1 MKFLLA
7 AAVLLVLGLLALWQ
21 AARQRRASGL
31 PLGRVVYTDTGG
43 WGKVEKPLFDPLSGL
58 TGKPDYLVKCKEG
71 WIPVE
76 VKSGFAPSQ
85 PHAGHVLQLAAYCL
99 LVERSTG
106 SRPPYGLIRYRNRTF
121 EVNYTPQLEA
131 ELLEL
136 VSRMRVQEQSRR
148 LNRSHESIG
157 RCSGCGY
164 RSVCDQKLG

>member
-1 MKFLLA
+1 MTLILAGVFLL
-7 AAVLLVLGLLALWQ
+7 LGLFVLWL
-21 AARQRRASGL
+21 AARQHRASGL

-58 TGKPDYLVKCKEG
+58 TGKPDYLIKCKDG

-76 VKSGFAPSQ
+76 VKSGYAPPQ
-85 PHAGHVLQLAAYCL
+85 PHAGHVLQLATYCL

-121 EVNYTPQLEA
+121 EVDYTPQLEA

-136 VSRMRVQEQSRR
+136 ASRMRSQEQHKL
-148 LNRSHESIG
+148 LNRSHESLG
-157 RCSGCGY
+157 RCMGCGY
-164 RSVCDQKLG
+164 RSICDQKLG

>member
-1 MKFLLA
+1 MKFLLV

-76 VKSGFAPSQ
+76 VKSCFAPPQ

-131 ELLEL
+131 ELLAL
-136 VSRMRVQEQSRR
+136 VSRMRAQEQSRR

-164 RSVCDQKLG
+164 RSVCDQKLE